1 MFKTT
6 QKSHRDIKRETHVID
21 ASGLILGRLSTKI
34 ARLLTGKDKVD
45 YSPNLDMGDN
55 VVITNAAKI
64 KLTGRK
70 EEQKIY
76 QSHSGFPGGYKEVKY
91 MQLKKEQPEKII
103 QKAVKGMLPKNR
115 LQKPRMSRLTVH
127 AGDIK

>member
-64 KLTGRK
+64 KLTGKK